1 VAGSLA
7 TIGTA
12 TAGTVPASAVPAVAA
27 GTAVHAAT
35 ADYTVTTGH
44 ATRLNQAAGVS
55 ALPTVKPGAWA
66 QLAAVRGTLP
76 APLSGSSSGSSG
88 TAGTAGAGAHASAG
102 PEAGAGALA
111 ARMNAVRVS
120 PAEADAARAAAPLVN
135 ASGVATVKVA
145 AAQSPAAQSPAA
157 RSSAARSSDARSSD
171 ASAGSVI
178 HAFNGVSDKD
188 SDALID
194 SPITPPDQGLCVG
207 RDTTLA
213 GSPDAVWEPVNEA
226 AQETTK
232 SGVKLRP
239 DVGLSTI
246 FQDPYFVG
254 DVRCLYDPSSETFY
268 FTEIGYPVAAGPSS
282 DGNNTVVDVAVVNSR
297 GAADYQFD
305 TSLDGACFG
314 DQPKTGF
321 DNNALVI
328 STDEY
333 CGTTESDYEGAI
345 TLVISKP
352 ELAAEDT
359 TVGDAVLGPV
369 SLAGDPVTGLD
380 PAIDTGSGTEYLVNS
395 VPFTGSD
402 QAVLPVDNTLG
413 LWTLRNTA
421 SVTTGHGVP
430 ELTGKVL
437 ASEPYAYPVN
447 ATTTGNGSTT
457 TVNGM
462 TVTSETYLEAD
473 DSRLSGPVDV
483 TRGPGGGVDLWTAL
497 DAAVTPRGSSAAEDG
512 AAWFEISTAS
522 QSVVGQGYIAA
533 KNANLL
539 YPAIETGPGD
549 PAAVV
554 FTITSATIQ
563 PGVAYTLLGSPE
575 ITTVADGA
583 GPHLSFA
590 DPDNRWG
597 DYSFAVLDPDGSG
610 IWLASEYIPPAA
622 DQDPYDNW
630 GTYVFEVA
638 SHQH

>member
-1 VAGSLA
+1 MKHVSLFAIAAVIVVAPLAGSLA
-7 TIGTA
+7 AVGTA
-12 TAGTVPASAVPAVAA
+12 AATTAGATTAGVTTTALAAHPAAA
-27 GTAVHAAT
+27 
-35 ADYTVTTGH
+35 YFVTTGH
-44 ATRLNQAAGVS
+44 ATRLNQSASVS
-55 ALPTVKPGAWA
+55 ALPTVQPGAWA

-76 APLSGSSSGSSG
+76 TQLSGDSPGSADAAGVSS
-88 TAGTAGAGAHASAG
+88 ARAR
-102 PEAGAGALA
+102 A
-111 ARMNAVRVS
+111 ARMTAVRMTAVQ
-120 PAEADAARAAAPLVN
+120 AKAAAAAAPSV
-135 ASGVATVKVA
+135 TPWKVA
-145 AAQSPAAQSPAA
+145 AASGHAPADP
-157 RSSAARSSDARSSD
+157 
-171 ASAGSVI
+171 VV

-207 RDTTLA
+207 RDNTLP
-213 GSPDAVWEPVNEA
+213 GRPDAVWEPVNEA

-232 SGVKLRP
+232 TGVKLRP
-239 DVGLSTI
+239 DVGLTTI
-246 FQDPYFVG
+246 FQDPYFIG

-282 DGNNTVVDVAVVNSR
+282 DGNNTVVDVAVVNAR
-297 GAADYQFD
+297 GAAEYQFD

-321 DNNALVI
+321 DDNALVI

-359 TVGDAVLGPV
+359 TVADDVLGPV

-413 LWTLRNTA
+413 LWTLTNTA
-421 SVTTGHGVP
+421 SVTTGHGMP
-430 ELTGKVL
+430 ELTSKVL
-437 ASEPYAYPVN
+437 TSEPYAFPVN
-447 ATTTGNGSTT
+447 ATSTGNGSTT
-457 TVNGM
+457 TVNGT
-462 TVTSETYLEAD
+462 TVTSETYLEPD
-473 DSRLSGPVDV
+473 DSRLSGPVNV
-483 TRGPGGGVDLWTAL
+483 TRAPGGGVDLWTAL
-497 DAAVTPRGSSAAEDG
+497 DAAVTPRGSSTAEDA
-512 AAWFEISTAS
+512 AAWFEISTAR
-522 QSVVGQGYIAA
+522 QAVVGQGYIAA

-539 YPAIETGPGD
+539 YPAIETAPGG
-549 PAAVV
+549 PAAAV

-563 PGVAYTLLGSPE
+563 PSVAYAFLGSPD
-575 ITTVADGA
+575 ITTVAHGS

-622 DQDPYDNW
+622 AQDPYDNW
-630 GTYVFEVA
+630 GTYVFEIA
-638 SHQH
+638 RHGH

>member
-1 VAGSLA
+1 MKHVPLFAIAAVIVVAPMAGSLA
-7 TIGTA
+7 
-12 TAGTVPASAVPAVAA
+12 AA
-27 GTAVHAAT
+27 GPPAAAST
-35 ADYTVTTGH
+35 TSAAGAAGATRSAAYTVSTGH
-44 ATRLNQAAGVS
+44 ATRLNQSASVS

-76 APLSGSSSGSSG
+76 TQLGSSAGSAGSASSAG
-88 TAGTAGAGAHASAG
+88 SANSAGSATASVASAR
-102 PEAGAGALA
+102 AKA
-111 ARMNAVRVS
+111 ARMSAVKLT
-120 PAEADAARAAAPLVN
+120 PAQATAARAAAPPVTASPVTASKVTAAN
-135 ASGVATVKVA
+135 ATSATGH
-145 AAQSPAAQSPAA
+145 AQ
-157 RSSAARSSDARSSD
+157 
-171 ASAGSVI
+171 AGPVV

-207 RDTTLA
+207 RDNTLP
-213 GSPDAVWEPVNEA
+213 GHPDVVWEPVNEA
-226 AQETTK
+226 AAETTK

-239 DVGLSTI
+239 DVGLTTI
-246 FQDPYFVG
+246 FQDPYFIG
-254 DVRCLYDPSSETFY
+254 DVRCLYDPSSQTFY

-282 DGNNTVVDVAVVNSR
+282 DGNNTVVDVAVVNAR
-297 GAADYQFD
+297 GAAEYQFD

-321 DNNALVI
+321 DDNALVI

-359 TVGDAVLGPV
+359 TVADDVLGPV

-380 PAIDTGSGTEYLVNS
+380 PAIDTGSGTAYLVNS

-413 LWTLRNTA
+413 LWTLTNTA
-421 SVTTGHGVP
+421 SVTTGRGVP
-430 ELTGKVL
+430 ELTSKVL
-437 ASEPYAYPVN
+437 ASEPYAFPVN
-447 ATTTGNGSTT
+447 ATSTGNGATT
-457 TVNGM
+457 TVNGT
-462 TVTSETYLEAD
+462 TVTSETYLEPD
-473 DSRLSGPVDV
+473 DSRLSGPVNV
-483 TRGPGGGVDLWTAL
+483 TRAPGGGVDVWTAL
-497 DAAVTPRGSSAAEDG
+497 DAAVTPRGGAAEDA
-512 AAWFEISTAS
+512 AAWFEISTAR
-522 QSVVGQGYIAA
+522 QAVVGQGYIAA

-539 YPAIETGPGD
+539 YPAIETAPGS

-563 PGVAYTLLGSPE
+563 PSVAYNLLGSSA
-575 ITTVADGA
+575 ITSVATGS

-630 GTYVFEVA
+630 GTYVFEIA
-638 SHQH
+638 AHRR